1 MRWITSCA
9 GLALAIGFGSV
20 LAQAAG
26 WVDKPA
32 SAKPAGI
39 DAIQAYEGSW
49 DVSIEHFDTEHSK
62 ASKETSSLRNDCW
75 KSGGYFACNQYV
87 NGESKALLVFTY
99 DESRNVYTSYPIP
112 RDGGAAGSGKLLI
125 EGNVWTFPWEVKEG
139 DKTTYFR
146 VVNVFVTQGQ
156 IEFRQEFSSDNVHW
170 TVMARGVEKKVSG
183 K

>member
-49 DVSIEHFDTEHSK
+49 DVSI
-62 ASKETSSLRNDCW
+62 DCW